1 MNELVRRKKIPR
13 QRHERH
19 AARETNSRLEGNVT
33 LILNQLVRSRVI
45 SPVAA
50 PRRPRTAI
58 QDELD
63 AEVDVVPF
71 PVAIDLDPVHETG
84 DRAVGPAAAA
94 VLGDVLVELLC
105 QVRLAV
111 DIVPVPIVGDV
122 LLDEVA
128 AMLLLS

>member
-1 MNELVRRKKIPR
+1 MNELVRRKTIPR

-84 DRAVGPAAAA
+84 DRAVRPA
-94 VLGDVLVELLC
+94 VLVELLR

-111 DIVPVPIVGDV
+111 DIVPVPIAGDV
-122 LLDEVA
+122 LLDKVA
-128 AMLLLS
+128 AMLVLS